1 MFKRLAG
8 SEFCSD
14 AHRRD
19 YKEEY
24 SQLALGRLLQSQPLE
39 KEARAGVKI
48 GTIVTAFVEEK
59 LPAAPIAKAAMPVVS
74 KGAPIIIPPA
84 QTKSPPATFA
94 AKKADPTNARPNAE
108 PSATKKSATA
118 PAIAAPMSVQKPAP
132 AGLQLAVV
140 VTPEF
145 ERAMASLIPAP
156 PRRLANMSPAA
167 LPQGN
172 LVRLD
177 RRIVVADFAMHPTE
191 RELELRETVR
201 TTLGIG
207 LDLSVVGAESLEP
220 QVQSLS
226 IPASSAV
233 APSEEPLWTEAPRH
247 FTGSAIALSAI
258 AKFQFST
265 TGFADLPVDDTL
277 PNPAEVHSTPLSS
290 SDATL
295 PPEGEEPLVG
305 ASEPRSEAMGQPNV
319 LIPEPALQRLPVLV
333 QGVAAGKSKAV
344 QVFGAASF
352 CAGPVKVPQP
362 SGLPLRPL
370 IVLAAVESPG
380 SAAPTK
386 SKASVLPPTQPIP
399 SPQELATLVQTSAET
414 GLGLPDLRAPSS
426 QNTLASRMP
435 KILAAMAGA
444 AVLAIGTFL
453 VLTNRSD
460 AGPNITI
467 SAPAGSDQWITN
479 FAPDAKQQR
488 KVSVLRSSLGLA
500 DYRLDFESSIGIKA
514 LGWVYR
520 AQDAKN
526 FYAGK
531 IELEKAGL
539 NPKYVIAHYA
549 VIGGVEQPGGQT
561 PLQIRVPLGG
571 HYKIRFEAVGNRF
584 TTWIADQMV
593 DDWTDDRLTTGGA
606 GLYREGIEQS
616 TLHGDFRVTPL
627 SKKK

>member
-1 MFKRLAG
+1 
-8 SEFCSD
+8 
-14 AHRRD
+14 
-19 YKEEY
+19 
-24 SQLALGRLLQSQPLE
+24 
-39 KEARAGVKI
+39 
-48 GTIVTAFVEEK
+48 
-59 LPAAPIAKAAMPVVS
+59 
-74 KGAPIIIPPA
+74 
-84 QTKSPPATFA
+84 
-94 AKKADPTNARPNAE
+94 
-108 PSATKKSATA
+108 
-118 PAIAAPMSVQKPAP
+118 
-132 AGLQLAVV
+132 
-140 VTPEF
+140 
-145 ERAMASLIPAP
+145 
-156 PRRLANMSPAA
+156 
-167 LPQGN
+167 
-172 LVRLD
+172 
-177 RRIVVADFAMHPTE
+177 
-191 RELELRETVR
+191 
-201 TTLGIG
+201 
-207 LDLSVVGAESLEP
+207 
-220 QVQSLS
+220 
-226 IPASSAV
+226 
-233 APSEEPLWTEAPRH
+233 
-247 FTGSAIALSAI
+247 
-258 AKFQFST
+258 
-265 TGFADLPVDDTL
+265 
-277 PNPAEVHSTPLSS
+277 
-290 SDATL
+290 
-295 PPEGEEPLVG
+295 
-305 ASEPRSEAMGQPNV
+305 
-319 LIPEPALQRLPVLV
+319 V